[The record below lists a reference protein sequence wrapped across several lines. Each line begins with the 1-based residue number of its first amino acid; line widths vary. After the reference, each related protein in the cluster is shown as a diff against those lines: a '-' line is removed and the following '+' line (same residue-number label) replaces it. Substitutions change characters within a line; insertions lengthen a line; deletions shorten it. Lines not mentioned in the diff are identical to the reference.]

1 MTRIPSTL
9 SAELNSQVEVIS
21 GKFLT
26 IWAPPTDGDDERNL
40 TLRCAWSARGQQQM
54 TVKPQRSST
63 AANLH
68 TACQSVSI
76 INMDEQALLGLNP
89 NADAH
94 YRQRAM
100 AYFEQLKESHDTWE
114 VCAEALANNAY
125 SDDHVKFFCFQVLE
139 HQIKYRHGGLRA
151 AQQQLIRETLMK
163 WLQGQLMNSQP
174 EKPFIRNKAA
184 QVFALTFVMDYLTH
198 WPKFFYDILSLVGL
212 NPHGVDVYLRTL
224 MAVDAEVVDR
234 DILHTPEEVRRNTL
248 IKDRMRE
255 QVIPSLVESWYQIL
269 ASYQQSHPEITCQ
282 CLEVVGAYVSWIDL
296 SLIANERF
304 VNLLLSQMS
313 VEELREEAC
322 DCLFEIVNKGMDPTD
337 KTKLVESLCQAL
349 QSAGF
354 FNVDQED
361 DVDFLAKFSR
371 LVNGMGQAL
380 VLSWTKLAKSGDVKV
395 AAETLHALEAKVP
408 LLIKLLVHEDDD
420 ISANV
425 VGFCYDYL
433 HVLKQGSDWRSSMRQ
448 VGRGGQ
454 DAIEEYRESDKLPQL
469 TDQQKS
475 NVEAIMLAVMK
486 KLTYDDE
493 YNFENEGEDE
503 AMFVEYRKQLKMLL
517 DRLAQVSPDLLLEAV
532 RRVFSTSMQAWQTA
546 SFMEVEV
553 SIRLLY
559 MLGEAL
565 PASHGAHFSG
575 DTAKTSALQ
584 DMMRTLVS
592 CGVSGYHHTSVALE
606 FFETVVRYDKFFLVE
621 PQHIPN
627 VLMAFLDQR
636 GLRHSSP
643 KVRSRAAYLFS
654 RFVKTLHKHMN
665 AFIEDI
671 LTRIQDLLEL
681 APPENGFP
689 ALLTSDD
696 QLFMF
701 ETAGVLIVNGDSPA
715 ERKQALMRSLLAPLT
730 DAFRL
735 LLAKLANE
743 REEDR
748 QAALADCLS
757 HAVGFASRTSKA
769 FSNKQTVKHCGCS
782 EVYRDCLQTFLPAL
796 SCPVQRGA
804 LRSAVRS
811 FLHRMI
817 ICLDEDVLPFIPAA
831 SEHMLKDC
839 EPRDLQELIP
849 LISQITAKFKNQ
861 VSPFLQQVFM
871 PLVLAIFE
879 VLGRP
884 AEENDQ
890 AAALEKQML
899 RRSYFTFIQTI
910 ASSGMNEVM
919 ASQGVE
925 NIERVLFTII
935 QGAVDF
941 PDPIAQKTCFIIL
954 SKLVELWGGKDGMV
968 GFPDFIYKHIVPACF
983 LAPLKHT
990 FDLTDAQTVLTLS
1003 ECALTLKMIHLKR
1016 GAEFIQYLQTEYLPS
1031 LQVAPEITQELC
1043 QVLQQPDVKVL
1054 KNYIKAFFQ
1063 RAKL

>member
-1 MTRIPSTL
+1 MIVSVERPVAGLFLCHNLGICFD
-9 SAELNSQVEVIS
+9 SAVVAVCYTNN
-21 GKFLT
+21 T
-26 IWAPPTDGDDERNL
+26 
-40 TLRCAWSARGQQQM
+40 
-54 TVKPQRSST
+54 
-63 AANLH
+63 
-68 TACQSVSI
+68 SVSI
-76 INMDEQALLGLNP
+76 IDMDEQALLGLNP
-89 NADAH
+89 NADAC
-94 YRQRAM
+94 YRQRAI
-100 AYFEQLKESHDTWE
+100 AYFEQLKESHDAWE
-114 VCAEALANNAY
+114 VCAEALAKSVY
-125 SDDHVKFFCFQVLE
+125 SDDHVKFFCFQ
-139 HQIKYRHGGLRA
+139 
-151 AQQQLIRETLMK
+151 
-163 WLQGQLMNSQP
+163 LMNTQA

-184 QVFALTFVMDYLTH
+184 QVFALTFVMEYLTH
-198 WPKFFYDILSLVGL
+198 WPKFFFDILSLVGL
-212 NPHGVDVYLRTL
+212 NPHGVDIYLRTL
-224 MAVDAEVVDR
+224 MAIDAEVVDR
-234 DILHTPEEVRRNTL
+234 DIVHTAEEVRRNTL
-248 IKDRMRE
+248 IKDNMRE
-255 QVIPSLVESWYQIL
+255 HVIPSLVESWYQIL
-269 ASYQQSHPEITCQ
+269 GAYQQSHPEITCQ

-296 SLIANERF
+296 NLIANDRF
-304 VNLLLSQMS
+304 VNLLLSQMC
-313 VEELREEAC
+313 VEDLREEAC

-337 KTKLVESLCQAL
+337 KTKLIESLCQVL

-354 FNVDQED
+354 FNVEQEE

-371 LVNGMGQAL
+371 LVNGMGQSL

-395 AAETLHALEAKVP
+395 AAETLRALEAKVP

-420 ISANV
+420 ISANI

-433 HVLKQGSDWRSSMRQ
+433 HVLKQ
-448 VGRGGQ
+448 
-454 DAIEEYRESDKLPQL
+454 LPLL
-469 TDQQKS
+469 TDQQKA

-493 YNFENEGEDE
+493 YNFDNEGEDE

-517 DRLAQVSPDLLLEAV
+517 DRLAQVSPELLLEAV
-532 RRVFSTSMQAWQTA
+532 RRVFSSTMQTWQTA

-553 SIRLLY
+553 AIRLLY

-575 DTAKTSALQ
+575 DTAKTSTLQ

-592 CGVSGYHHTSVALE
+592 CGVSSYQHTSVVLE

-627 VLMAFLDQR
+627 VLMAFLDHR

-643 KVRSRAAYLFS
+643 KVRSRVAYLFS

-681 APPENGFP
+681 VPPENGVP

-696 QLFMF
+696 QLFVF
-701 ETAGVLIVNGDSPA
+701 ETAGVLVVNGEGPA
-715 ERKQALMRSLLAPLT
+715 ERKQALMRSLLMPLT

-735 LLAKLANE
+735 LLAKLATE
-743 REEDR
+743 REEER
-748 QAALADCLS
+748 QAVLADCLS

-769 FSNKQTVKHCGCS
+769 FSNKQTVKHCGCT

-817 ICLDEDVLPFIPAA
+817 ICLEEEVLPFIPAA

-839 EPRDLQELIP
+839 EPKDLQEFIP
-849 LISQITAKFKNQ
+849 LISQITAKFK
-861 VSPFLQQVFM
+861 QVFM

-884 AEENDQ
+884 AEDNDQ

-954 SKLVELWGGKDGMV
+954 SKLVELWGAKDGMV

-983 LAPLKHT
+983 LAPLKPT

-1003 ECALTLKMIHLKR
+1003 ECALTLKMIHHKR
-1016 GAEFIQYLQTEYLPS
+1016 GHEFIQYLQTEYLPS
-1031 LQVAPEITQELC
+1031 LQVSPEITQELC

-1054 KNYIKAFFQ
+1054 KNYIKVRIQ
-1063 RAKL
+1063 WRKP

>member
-1 MTRIPSTL
+1 
-9 SAELNSQVEVIS
+9 VEHKAFT
-21 GKFLT
+21 GLF
-26 IWAPPTDGDDERNL
+26 
-40 TLRCAWSARGQQQM
+40 QM
-54 TVKPQRSST
+54 V
-63 AANLH
+63 
-68 TACQSVSI
+68 
-76 INMDEQALLGLNP
+76 
-89 NADAH
+89 
-94 YRQRAM
+94 AM
-100 AYFEQLKESHDTWE
+100 VYFEQLKESQDAWE
-114 VCAEALANNAY
+114 VCAEALAKGIY

-139 HQIKYRHGGLRA
+139 HQIKYRHGGLSP

-163 WLQGQLMNSQP
+163 WLQLQLMNSQP

-184 QVFALTFVMDYLTH
+184 QVFALTFVMEYLTH
-198 WPKFFYDILSLVGL
+198 WPKFFYDLLSLVGL

-224 MAVDAEVVDR
+224 MAIDAEVVDR
-234 DILHTPEEVRRNTL
+234 DILHSPEEVRRNTL
-248 IKDRMRE
+248 IKDSMRE

-269 ASYQQSHPEITCQ
+269 GTYQQSHPEITCQ

-296 SLIANERF
+296 NLIANDRF

-313 VEELREEAC
+313 VEDLREEAC
-322 DCLFEIVNKGMDPTD
+322 ECLFEIVNKGMDPTD
-337 KTKLVESLCQAL
+337 KTKLVESLCQVL

-354 FNVDQED
+354 FNVEEEE

-371 LVNGMGQAL
+371 LVNGMGQSL
-380 VLSWTKLAKSGDVKV
+380 VLSWTKLAKGGEVKD
-395 AAETLHALEAKVP
+395 AAESLSAIEAKVP
-408 LLIKLLVHEDDD
+408 LLLQLLVHDDDD
-420 ISANV
+420 ISANI

-433 HVLKQGSDWRSSMRQ
+433 NVLKQVRYDYLDVLKQ
-448 VGRGGQ
+448 
-454 DAIEEYRESDKLPQL
+454 
-469 TDQQKS
+469 
-475 NVEAIMLAVMK
+475 AIMLAVMK
-486 KLTYDDE
+486 KLTYDEE
-493 YNFENEGEDE
+493 YNFDNEGEDE

-517 DRLAQVSPDLLLEAV
+517 DRLAQVSPELLLEAV
-532 RRVFSTSMQAWQTA
+532 GRVFNNTVQRWQTA

-553 SIRLLY
+553 AIRLLY

-592 CGVSGYHHTSVALE
+592 SGLSGYQHTSVSLE

-627 VLMAFLDQR
+627 VLMAFLDHR

-643 KVRSRAAYLFS
+643 KVRSRVAYLFS

-665 AFIEDI
+665 SFIEDI
-671 LTRIQDLLEL
+671 LSRIQDLLEL

-696 QLFMF
+696 QLFIF
-701 ETAGVLIVNGDSPA
+701 ETAGVLIVHGESPA
-715 ERKQALMRSLLAPLT
+715 ERKQALMRSLLTPLI

-735 LLAKLANE
+735 LLAKLASE
-743 REEDR
+743 REEER

-769 FSNKQTVKHCGCS
+769 FSNKQTVKQCGCS

-796 SCPVQRGA
+796 SCPVQRGS

-817 ICLDEDVLPFIPAA
+817 ICLEEEVLPFVPAA

-839 EPRDLQELIP
+839 EAKDLQEFIP
-849 LISQITAKFKNQ
+849 LISQITAKFKDQ

-879 VLGRP
+879 VLCRP
-884 AEENDQ
+884 AEDNDQ

-910 ASSGMNEVM
+910 TSSGMNQVL
-919 ASQGVE
+919 ANQGVE

-941 PDPIAQKTCFIIL
+941 PDPIAQKTCFIVL
-954 SKLVELWGGKDGMV
+954 SKLVELWGGKDGMA

-983 LAPLKHT
+983 LAPLKPS

-1003 ECALTLKMIHLKR
+1003 ECALTLKMIHLRR
-1016 GAEFIQYLQTEYLPS
+1016 GPEFIQYLQQEYLPS
-1031 LQVAPEITQELC
+1031 LQVSPEITQEVC
-1043 QVLQQPDVKVL
+1043 QVLQQPDAKVL
-1054 KNYIKAFFQ
+1054 KNYMKAFFQ

>member
-1 MTRIPSTL
+1 M
-9 SAELNSQVEVIS
+9 
-21 GKFLT
+21 
-26 IWAPPTDGDDERNL
+26 
-40 TLRCAWSARGQQQM
+40 
-54 TVKPQRSST
+54 
-63 AANLH
+63 
-68 TACQSVSI
+68 ACQSI
-76 INMDEQALLGLNP
+76 AAIMDEQALLGLNP
-89 NADAH
+89 NADAC

-100 AYFEQLKESHDTWE
+100 VYFEQLKESQDAWE
-114 VCAEALANNAY
+114 VCAEALAKGIY

-139 HQIKYRHGGLRA
+139 HQIKYRHAGLSA
-151 AQQQLIRETLMK
+151 VQQQLIRETLMK
-163 WLQGQLMNSQP
+163 WLQCQLMNAQP

-184 QVFALTFVMDYLTH
+184 QVFALTFVMEYLTL
-198 WPKFFYDILSLVGL
+198 WPKFFFDILSLVGL

-224 MAVDAEVVDR
+224 MAIDAEVVDR
-234 DILHTPEEVRRNTL
+234 DILHSSEETRRNTL
-248 IKDRMRE
+248 IKDLMRE
-255 QVIPSLVESWYQIL
+255 QCIPSLVESWFQIL
-269 ASYQQSHPEITCQ
+269 QAYQQSHPELTCQ
-282 CLEVVGAYVSWIDL
+282 CLEVVGAYVSWIEL
-296 SLIANERF
+296 NLIANDRF

-322 DCLFEIVNKGMDPTD
+322 DCLFEIVNKGMDPVD
-337 KTKLVESLCQAL
+337 KTKLVESLCQVL

-354 FNVDQED
+354 FNVEQEE

-371 LVNGMGQAL
+371 LVNGMGQSL
-380 VLSWTKLAKSGDVKV
+380 VLSWTKLAKAGNVKV
-395 AAETLHALEAKVP
+395 AAETLQAVEAKVP
-408 LLIKLLVHEDDD
+408 LLLQLLVHEDDD
-420 ISANV
+420 ISANIV
-425 VGFCYDYL
+425 AFCYDYL
-433 HVLKQGSDWRSSMRQ
+433 HVLKQGSDWPSSMQ
-448 VGRGGQ
+448 VRSGEEE
-454 DAIEEYRESDKLPQL
+454 AIEESWDIAKLPQL
-469 TDQQKS
+469 TDQQKT
-475 NVEAIMLAVMK
+475 NIEAIMLAVIK

-517 DRLAQVSPDLLLEAV
+517 DRLAQVSPELLLQAV
-532 RRVFSTSMQAWQTA
+532 RRVFSNTMLNWQTTP
-546 SFMEVEV
+546 FMEVEV
-553 SIRLLY
+553 GIRLLY

-575 DTAKTSALQ
+575 DNAKSSALQ

-592 CGVSGYHHTSVALE
+592 SGVSGYQHTSVALE

-627 VLMAFLDQR
+627 VLMAFLDHR

-643 KVRSRAAYLFS
+643 KVRSRVAYLFS

-701 ETAGVLIVNGDSPA
+701 ETAGVLIVNGESPA
-715 ERKQALMRSLLAPLT
+715 ERKQALMRSLLTPLT
-730 DAFRL
+730 EAFRL
-735 LLAKLANE
+735 LLAKLPQEA
-743 REEDR
+743 EEER

-769 FSNKQTVKHCGCS
+769 FSNKQTVKTCGCT
-782 EVYRDCLQTFLPAL
+782 EVYRDCLQAFLPAL
-796 SCPVQRGA
+796 SCPVQRGS
-804 LRSAVRS
+804 LRSSVRS

-817 ICLDEDVLPFIPAA
+817 ICLEEEVLPFIPAA

-839 EPRDLQELIP
+839 EAKDLQEFIP
-849 LISQITAKFKNQ
+849 LISQITAKFKGQ

-879 VLGRP
+879 VLARP
-884 AEENDQ
+884 AEDNDQ

-919 ASQGVE
+919 AGQGVE

-983 LAPLKHT
+983 LAPLKPT

-1016 GAEFIQYLQTEYLPS
+1016 GPEFIQYLQQEYLPS
-1031 LQVAPEITQELC
+1031 LQVSPEITQELC
-1043 QVLQQPDVKVL
+1043 QVLEQPDVKVL
-1054 KNYIKAFFQ
+1054 KSYIKAFFQ

>member
-1 MTRIPSTL
+1 M
-9 SAELNSQVEVIS
+9 
-21 GKFLT
+21 
-26 IWAPPTDGDDERNL
+26 
-40 TLRCAWSARGQQQM
+40 
-54 TVKPQRSST
+54 
-63 AANLH
+63 
-68 TACQSVSI
+68 ACQSVSI

-89 NADAH
+89 NADAC
-94 YRQRAM
+94 YRQKAM
-100 AYFEQLKESHDTWE
+100 VYFEQLKESQDAWE
-114 VCAEALANNAY
+114 VCAEALAKDIY

-139 HQIKYRHGGLRA
+139 HQIKYRHGGLSPV
-151 AQQQLIRETLMK
+151 QQQLIRETLMK
-163 WLQGQLMNSQP
+163 WLQCQLMNSQP

-184 QVFALTFVMDYLTH
+184 QVFALTFVMEYLTH
-198 WPKFFYDILSLVGL
+198 WPKFFYDLLSLVGL

-224 MAVDAEVVDR
+224 MAIDAEVVDR
-234 DILHTPEEVRRNTL
+234 DILHSPEEVRRNTL
-248 IKDRMRE
+248 IKDGMRE

-269 ASYQQSHPEITCQ
+269 GAYQQSHPEITCQ

-296 SLIANERF
+296 NLIANDRF
-304 VNLLLSQMS
+304 INLLLSQMS
-313 VEELREEAC
+313 VEDLREEAC

-337 KTKLVESLCQAL
+337 KTKLIESLCQVL

-354 FNVDQED
+354 FNVDQEE

-371 LVNGMGQAL
+371 LVNGMGQSL
-380 VLSWTKLAKSGDVKV
+380 VLSWTKLAKGGDVNA
-395 AAETLHALEAKVP
+395 AAEALRALEAKVP
-408 LLIKLLVHEDDD
+408 LLLQLLVHDDDD
-420 ISANV
+420 ISANI

-433 HVLKQGSDWRSSMRQ
+433 NVLKQFP
-448 VGRGGQ
+448 
-454 DAIEEYRESDKLPQL
+454 LL
-469 TDQQKS
+469 TDQQKT
-475 NVEAIMLAVMK
+475 NVEVIMLAVMK
-486 KLTYDDE
+486 KLTYDEE
-493 YNFENEGEDE
+493 YNFDNEGEDE

-532 RRVFSTSMQAWQTA
+532 GRVFNNTVQRWQTA

-553 SIRLLY
+553 AIRLLY

-592 CGVSGYHHTSVALE
+592 SGLSGYQHTSVSLE

-627 VLMAFLDQR
+627 VLMAFLDHR

-643 KVRSRAAYLFS
+643 KVRSRVAYLFS

-665 AFIEDI
+665 SFIEDI
-671 LTRIQDLLEL
+671 LSRIQDLLEL
-681 APPENGFP
+681 SPPENGFP

-696 QLFMF
+696 QLFIF
-701 ETAGVLIVNGDSPA
+701 ETAGVLIVHGESPA
-715 ERKQALMRSLLAPLT
+715 ERKQALMRSLLTPLT
-730 DAFRL
+730 EAFRL
-735 LLAKLANE
+735 LLVKLASE
-743 REEDR
+743 RDEER
-748 QAALADCLS
+748 RVALADCLS

-769 FSNKQTVKHCGCS
+769 FSNKQTVKQCGCS

-796 SCPVQRGA
+796 SCPVQRGS

-817 ICLDEDVLPFIPAA
+817 ICLEEEVLPFVPAA

-839 EPRDLQELIP
+839 EAKDLQEFIP
-849 LISQITAKFKNQ
+849 LISQITAKFKDQ

-879 VLGRP
+879 VLCRA
-884 AEENDQ
+884 AEDNDQ
-890 AAALEKQML
+890 TAALEKQML

-910 ASSGMNEVM
+910 TSSGMNEVL
-919 ASQGVE
+919 ANQGAE
-925 NIERVLFTII
+925 NVERVLFTII

-941 PDPIAQKTCFIIL
+941 PDPIAQKSCFIIL
-954 SKLVELWGGKDGMV
+954 SKLVELWGGKDGMA

-983 LAPLKHT
+983 LAPLKPS

-1003 ECALTLKMIHLKR
+1003 ECALTLKMIHLRR
-1016 GAEFIQYLQTEYLPS
+1016 GPEFIQYLQEYLPS
-1031 LQVAPEITQELC
+1031 LQVSPEITQEVC
-1043 QVLQQPDVKVL
+1043 QVLQQPDAKVF
-1054 KNYIKAFFQ
+1054 KNYMKAFFQ

>member
-1 MTRIPSTL
+1 M
-9 SAELNSQVEVIS
+9 
-21 GKFLT
+21 
-26 IWAPPTDGDDERNL
+26 
-40 TLRCAWSARGQQQM
+40 
-54 TVKPQRSST
+54 
-63 AANLH
+63 
-68 TACQSVSI
+68 ACQSVAAI
-76 INMDEQALLGLNP
+76 MDEQALLGLNP
-89 NADAH
+89 NADAR

-100 AYFEQLKESHDTWE
+100 AYFEQLKESQDAWE
-114 VCAEALANNAY
+114 VCAEALAKGIYN
-125 SDDHVKFFCFQVLE
+125 DDHVKFFCFQVLE
-139 HQIKYRHGGLRA
+139 HQIKFRHAALSA

-163 WLQGQLMNSQP
+163 WLQCQLMNTQP

-184 QVFALTFVMDYLTH
+184 QVLALTFIMEYLTM
-198 WPKFFYDILSLVGL
+198 WPKFFFDILTLVGL
-212 NPHGVDVYLRTL
+212 NPHGVDIYLRTL
-224 MAVDAEVVDR
+224 MAIDAEVVDR
-234 DILHTPEEVRRNTL
+234 DILHTPEETRRNTL
-248 IKDRMRE
+248 IKDTMRE
-255 QVIPSLVESWYQIL
+255 QCIPSLVESWFQIL
-269 ASYQQSHPEITCQ
+269 QTYQLSHPELTCQ

-296 SLIANERF
+296 NLIANDRF

-322 DCLFEIVNKGMDPTD
+322 DCLFEIVNKGMDPVD
-337 KTKLVESLCQAL
+337 KTKLVESLCQVL

-354 FNVDQED
+354 FNVEQEE

-371 LVNGMGQAL
+371 LVNGMGQSL
-380 VLSWTKLAKSGDVKV
+380 VLSWTKLAKAGNVKD
-395 AAETLHALEAKVP
+395 AAETLQAVEAKVP
-408 LLIKLLVHEDDD
+408 LLLQLLVHEDDD
-420 ISANV
+420 ISANI
-425 VGFCYDYL
+425 VGFCYEYL
-433 HVLKQGSDWRSSMRQ
+433 HVLKQ
-448 VGRGGQ
+448 
-454 DAIEEYRESDKLPQL
+454 LPQL
-469 TDQQKS
+469 TDQQKT
-475 NVEAIMLAVMK
+475 NIEAVMLAVMK

-517 DRLAQVSPDLLLEAV
+517 DRLAQVSPELLLEAV
-532 RRVFSTSMQAWQTA
+532 RRVFTNTMQSWQTA
-546 SFMEVEV
+546 PFMEVEV
-553 SIRLLY
+553 AIRLLY

-592 CGVSGYHHTSVALE
+592 CGVSSYQHSSVSLE
-606 FFETVVRYDKFFLVE
+606 FFETVVRYDKFFIVE

-627 VLMAFLDQR
+627 VLMTFLDQR
-636 GLRHSSP
+636 GLRHNSP
-643 KVRSRAAYLFS
+643 KVRSRVAYLFS
-654 RFVKTLHKHMN
+654 RFIKTLHKHMN
-665 AFIEDI
+665 AFIEEI

-701 ETAGVLIVNGDSPA
+701 ETAGVLIVNSECPV
-715 ERKQALMRSLLAPLT
+715 ERKQALMRSLLTPLM

-735 LLAKLANE
+735 LLAKLPQE
-743 REEDR
+743 TETER

-769 FSNKQTVKHCGCS
+769 FSNKQTVKQCGCT

-796 SCPVQRGA
+796 SCPVQRA
-804 LRSAVRS
+804 VLRSSVRS

-817 ICLDEDVLPFIPAA
+817 ICMEEEVLPFVPAA

-839 EPRDLQELIP
+839 EAKDLQEFIP
-849 LISQITAKFKNQ
+849 LISQITAKFK

-879 VLGRP
+879 VLARP
-884 AEENDQ
+884 AEDNDQ

-899 RRSYFTFIQTI
+899 RRSYFSFIQTVTG
-910 ASSGMNEVM
+910 SGMNEVM
-919 ASQGVE
+919 ANQGAE

-983 LAPLKHT
+983 LAPLKPT
-990 FDLTDAQTVLTLS
+990 FDLSDAQTVLTLS
-1003 ECALTLKMIHLKR
+1003 ECAVTLKMIHLKR
-1016 GAEFIQYLQTEYLPS
+1016 GPECIQFLQQDYLPS
-1031 LQVAPEITQELC
+1031 LQVSPEISQELC

-1063 RAKL
+1063 QAKL

>member
-1 MTRIPSTL
+1 M
-9 SAELNSQVEVIS
+9 
-21 GKFLT
+21 
-26 IWAPPTDGDDERNL
+26 
-40 TLRCAWSARGQQQM
+40 
-54 TVKPQRSST
+54 
-63 AANLH
+63 
-68 TACQSVSI
+68 ACQSVSI
-76 INMDEQALLGLNP
+76 SNMDEQALLGLNP
-89 NADAH
+89 NADAC
-94 YRQRAM
+94 YRQKAM
-100 AYFEQLKESHDTWE
+100 VYFEQLKESQDAWE
-114 VCAEALANNAY
+114 VCAEALAKGIY

-139 HQIKYRHGGLRA
+139 HQIKYRHGGLSP

-163 WLQGQLMNSQP
+163 WLQLQLMNSQP

-184 QVFALTFVMDYLTH
+184 QVFALTFVMEYLTH
-198 WPKFFYDILSLVGL
+198 WPKFFYDLLSLVGL

-224 MAVDAEVVDR
+224 MAIDAEVVDR
-234 DILHTPEEVRRNTL
+234 DIQHSPEEVGRNTL
-248 IKDRMRE
+248 IKDSMRE

-269 ASYQQSHPEITCQ
+269 GAYQQSHPEITCQ
-282 CLEVVGAYVSWIDL
+282 CLEVVGAYISWIDL
-296 SLIANERF
+296 NLIANDRF

-313 VEELREEAC
+313 VEDLREEAC
-322 DCLFEIVNKGMDPTD
+322 ECLFEIVNKGMDPTD
-337 KTKLVESLCQAL
+337 KTKLVESLCQVL

-354 FNVDQED
+354 FNVEEEE

-371 LVNGMGQAL
+371 LVNGMGQSL
-380 VLSWTKLAKSGDVKV
+380 VLSWTKQAKGGEVKD
-395 AAETLHALEAKVP
+395 AAESLRAIEAKVP
-408 LLIKLLVHEDDD
+408 LLLQLLVHDDDD
-420 ISANV
+420 ISANI

-433 HVLKQGSDWRSSMRQ
+433 NVLKQFP
-448 VGRGGQ
+448 
-454 DAIEEYRESDKLPQL
+454 LL
-469 TDQQKS
+469 TDQQKT

-486 KLTYDDE
+486 KLTYDEE
-493 YNFENEGEDE
+493 YNFDNEGEDE

-517 DRLAQVSPDLLLEAV
+517 DRLAQVSPELLLEAV
-532 RRVFSTSMQAWQTA
+532 GRVFNNTVQRWQTA

-553 SIRLLY
+553 AIRLLY

-592 CGVSGYHHTSVALE
+592 SGLSGYQHTSVSLE

-627 VLMAFLDQR
+627 VLMAFLDHR

-643 KVRSRAAYLFS
+643 KVRSRVAYLFS

-665 AFIEDI
+665 SFIEDI
-671 LTRIQDLLEL
+671 LSRIQDLLEL
-681 APPENGFP
+681 APPENGFR

-696 QLFMF
+696 QLFIF
-701 ETAGVLIVNGDSPA
+701 ETAGVLIVHGESPA
-715 ERKQALMRSLLAPLT
+715 ERKQALMRSLLTPLI

-735 LLAKLANE
+735 LLAKLASE
-743 REEDR
+743 REEER

-769 FSNKQTVKHCGCS
+769 FSNKQTVKQCGCS

-796 SCPVQRGA
+796 SCPVQRGS

-817 ICLDEDVLPFIPAA
+817 ICLEEEVLPFVPAA

-839 EPRDLQELIP
+839 EARDLQEFIP
-849 LISQITAKFKNQ
+849 LISQITAKFKDQ

-879 VLGRP
+879 VLCRP
-884 AEENDQ
+884 AEDNDQ

-910 ASSGMNEVM
+910 TSSGINQVL
-919 ASQGVE
+919 ANQGVE

-941 PDPIAQKTCFIIL
+941 PDPIAQKTCFIVL
-954 SKLVELWGGKDGMV
+954 SKLVELWGGKDGMA

-983 LAPLKHT
+983 LAPLKPS

-1003 ECALTLKMIHLKR
+1003 ECALTLKMIHLRR
-1016 GAEFIQYLQTEYLPS
+1016 GPEFIQYLQQEYLPS
-1031 LQVAPEITQELC
+1031 LQVSPEITQEVC
-1043 QVLQQPDVKVL
+1043 QVLQQPDAKVL
-1054 KNYIKAFFQ
+1054 KNYMKAFFQ

>member
-1 MTRIPSTL
+1 M
-9 SAELNSQVEVIS
+9 
-21 GKFLT
+21 
-26 IWAPPTDGDDERNL
+26 
-40 TLRCAWSARGQQQM
+40 
-54 TVKPQRSST
+54 
-63 AANLH
+63 
-68 TACQSVSI
+68 ACQSVAAV
-76 INMDEQALLGLNP
+76 MDEQALLGLNP
-89 NADAH
+89 NADAR

-100 AYFEQLKESHDTWE
+100 AYFEQLKESQDAWE
-114 VCAEALANNAY
+114 VCAEALAKGIYN
-125 SDDHVKFFCFQVLE
+125 DDHVKFFCFQVLE
-139 HQIKYRHGGLRA
+139 HQIKFRHAGLSA
-151 AQQQLIRETLMK
+151 VQQQLIRETLMK
-163 WLQGQLMNSQP
+163 WLQCQLMNAQP

-184 QVFALTFVMDYLTH
+184 QVFALTFVMEYVTL
-198 WPKFFYDILSLVGL
+198 WPKFFFDILSLVGL
-212 NPHGVDVYLRTL
+212 NPHGVDIYLRTL
-224 MAVDAEVVDR
+224 MAIDAEVVDR
-234 DILHTPEEVRRNTL
+234 DILHTPEETRRNTL
-248 IKDRMRE
+248 IKDTMRE
-255 QVIPSLVESWYQIL
+255 QCIPSLVESWFQIL
-269 ASYQQSHPEITCQ
+269 QTYQHTHPELTCQ

-296 SLIANERF
+296 NLIANDRF

-322 DCLFEIVNKGMDPTD
+322 DCLFEIVNKGMDPVD
-337 KTKLVESLCQAL
+337 KTKLVESLCQVL

-354 FNVDQED
+354 FNVEQEE

-371 LVNGMGQAL
+371 LVNGMGQSL
-380 VLSWTKLAKSGDVKV
+380 VLSWTKLAKAGSVKD
-395 AAETLHALEAKVP
+395 AAETLQAIEAKVP
-408 LLIKLLVHEDDD
+408 LLLQLLVHEDDD
-420 ISANV
+420 ISANI
-425 VGFCYDYL
+425 VGFCYEYL
-433 HVLKQGSDWRSSMRQ
+433 HVLKQ
-448 VGRGGQ
+448 
-454 DAIEEYRESDKLPQL
+454 LPQL
-469 TDQQKS
+469 TEQQKA
-475 NVEAIMLAVMK
+475 NIEAVMLAVMK

-517 DRLAQVSPDLLLEAV
+517 DRLAQVSPELLLEAV
-532 RRVFSTSMQAWQTA
+532 RRVFTNTMQNWQSA
-546 SFMEVEV
+546 QFMEVEV
-553 SIRLLY
+553 AIRLLY

-575 DTAKTSALQ
+575 NMAKTSALQ

-592 CGVSGYHHTSVALE
+592 CGVSSYQHTSVSLE
-606 FFETVVRYDKFFLVE
+606 FFETVVRYDKFFIVE

-643 KVRSRAAYLFS
+643 KVRSRVAYLFS
-654 RFVKTLHKHMN
+654 RFIKTLKHMN

-689 ALLTSDD
+689 ALLTNDD

-701 ETAGVLIVNGDSPA
+701 ETAGILIVNGESPV
-715 ERKQALMRSLLAPLT
+715 ERKQALMRSLLMPLM

-735 LLAKLANE
+735 LLAKLPQE
-743 REEDR
+743 TEEER

-769 FSNKQTVKHCGCS
+769 FSNKQTVKHCGCT

-796 SCPVQRGA
+796 SCPVQRGV
-804 LRSAVRS
+804 LRSSVRS

-817 ICLDEDVLPFIPAA
+817 ICMEEEVLPFIPAA

-839 EPRDLQELIP
+839 EAKDLQEFIP
-849 LISQITAKFKNQ
+849 LISQITAKFKRQ

-879 VLGRP
+879 VLARP
-884 AEENDQ
+884 AEDNDQ

-899 RRSYFTFIQTI
+899 RRSYFSFIQTVTG
-910 ASSGMNEVM
+910 SGMNEVM
-919 ASQGVE
+919 ANQGAE
-925 NIERVLFTII
+925 NIERVVFTII

-941 PDPIAQKTCFIIL
+941 PDPIAQKICFIIL

-983 LAPLKHT
+983 LAPLKPT
-990 FDLTDAQTVLTLS
+990 FDLSDAQTVLTLS
-1003 ECALTLKMIHLKR
+1003 ECAVTLKMIHLKR
-1016 GAEFIQYLQTEYLPS
+1016 GPEFIQYLQQEYLPS
-1031 LQVAPEITQELC
+1031 LQVSPEISQ
-1043 QVLQQPDVKVL
+1043 
-1054 KNYIKAFFQ
+1054 AFFQ
-1063 RAKL
+1063 QAKL

>member
-1 MTRIPSTL
+1 M
-9 SAELNSQVEVIS
+9 
-21 GKFLT
+21 
-26 IWAPPTDGDDERNL
+26 
-40 TLRCAWSARGQQQM
+40 
-54 TVKPQRSST
+54 
-63 AANLH
+63 
-68 TACQSVSI
+68 ACQSVAAV
-76 INMDEQALLGLNP
+76 MDEQALLGLNP
-89 NADAH
+89 NADAR

-100 AYFEQLKESHDTWE
+100 AYFEQLKESQDAWE
-114 VCAEALANNAY
+114 VCAEALAKGIY

-139 HQIKYRHGGLRA
+139 HQIKFRHAGLSA
-151 AQQQLIRETLMK
+151 AQQQLVRETLMK
-163 WLQGQLMNSQP
+163 WLQSQLLNSHP

-184 QVFALTFVMDYLTH
+184 QVFALTFIMEYLTL
-198 WPKFFYDILSLVGL
+198 WPKFFFDILSLVGL
-212 NPHGVDVYLRTL
+212 NPLGVDVYLRTL
-224 MAVDAEVVDR
+224 MAIDAEVVDR
-234 DILHTPEEVRRNTL
+234 NIMYSPEETRRNTL
-248 IKDRMRE
+248 IKDSMRE
-255 QVIPSLVESWYQIL
+255 QCIPHLVESWFQIL
-269 ASYQQSHPEITCQ
+269 QTYQGSQPELTCQ

-296 SLIANERF
+296 NLIANDRF
-304 VNLLLSQMS
+304 VGLLLSHMS

-322 DCLFEIVNKGMDPTD
+322 DCLLEIVNKGMDPLD
-337 KTKLVESLCQAL
+337 KTKLVESLSRVL

-354 FNVDQED
+354 FNVEQEE

-371 LVNGMGQAL
+371 LVNGMGQSL
-380 VLSWTKLAKSGDVKV
+380 VLSWTKVVKTGGGGGGDGSEEA
-395 AAETLHALEAKVP
+395 AAEMLAALEAKVP
-408 LLIKLLVHEDDD
+408 LLLQLLVHEDDD

-425 VGFCYDYL
+425 VGFCYEYL
-433 HVLKQGSDWRSSMRQ
+433 HVLKQ
-448 VGRGGQ
+448 
-454 DAIEEYRESDKLPQL
+454 LPLL
-469 TDQQKS
+469 TEQQKA

-493 YNFENEGEDE
+493 YNFDNEGEDE

-517 DRLAQVSPDLLLEAV
+517 DRLAQVSPDLLLGAV
-532 RRVFSTSMQAWQTA
+532 GRVFTATMQSWQTA
-546 SFMEVEV
+546 PFMEVEV
-553 SIRLLY
+553 AIRLLY

-575 DTAKTSALQ
+575 DTTKTSALQ

-592 CGVSGYHHTSVALE
+592 CNVCSYQHCSVSLE
-606 FFETVVRYDKFFLVE
+606 FFETVVRYDKFFIVE
-621 PQHIPN
+621 PLHIPT

-643 KVRSRAAYLFS
+643 KVRSRVAYLFS
-654 RFVKTLHKHMN
+654 RFIKTLHKHMN

-701 ETAGVLIVNGDSPA
+701 EAAGVLIVGGDSA
-715 ERKQALMRSLLAPLT
+715 VERKQALMRSLLLPLM

-735 LLAKLANE
+735 LLAKLLQE
-743 REEDR
+743 TEEER
-748 QAALADCLS
+748 QAVLADCLS

-769 FSNKQTVKHCGCS
+769 FSNKQTVKQCGCT
-782 EVYRDCLQTFLPAL
+782 EVYRDCMQAFLPAL

-804 LRSAVRS
+804 LRSSVRS

-817 ICLDEDVLPFIPAA
+817 ICLEEEVLPFIPAA
-831 SEHMLKDC
+831 SEHMLKEC
-839 EPRDLQELIP
+839 EAKDLQEFIP
-849 LISQITAKFKNQ
+849 LISQMTAKFKRQ

-879 VLGRP
+879 VLARP
-884 AEENDQ
+884 ADDNDQ
-890 AAALEKQML
+890 TAALEKQML
-899 RRSYFTFIQTI
+899 RRSYFTFIQTVTG
-910 ASSGMNEVM
+910 SGMNEVL
-919 ASQGVE
+919 ANQGAE
-925 NIERVLFTII
+925 NMERVVFTII

-954 SKLVELWGGKDGMV
+954 SKLVELWGGKDGLV

-983 LAPLKHT
+983 LAPLKPT
-990 FDLTDAQTVLTLS
+990 FDLSDAQTVLTLS

-1016 GAEFIQYLQTEYLPS
+1016 GPEFIQFLQQEYLPS
-1031 LQVAPEITQELC
+1031 LQMAPEISQELC
-1043 QVLQQPDVKVL
+1043 QVIQQPDVKVL

-1063 RAKL
+1063 RAKQ

>member
-1 MTRIPSTL
+1 MCQLCVPFLTLVSL
-9 SAELNSQVEVIS
+9 SAPVSLSLCFCFS
-21 GKFLT
+21 LSLLLFLS
-26 IWAPPTDGDDERNL
+26 L
-40 TLRCAWSARGQQQM
+40 CSCFSLSA
-54 TVKPQRSST
+54 
-63 AANLH
+63 
-68 TACQSVSI
+68 SVSLS
-76 INMDEQALLGLNP
+76 LLLFLSLSAP
-89 NADAH
+89 VSLSLLLFLSAS
-94 YRQRAM
+94 AM
-100 AYFEQLKESHDTWE
+100 VYFEQLKESQDAWE
-114 VCAEALANNAY
+114 VCAEALAKGIY

-139 HQIKYRHGGLRA
+139 HQIKYRHGGLSP

-184 QVFALTFVMDYLTH
+184 QVFALTFVMEYLTH
-198 WPKFFYDILSLVGL
+198 WPKFFFDLLSLVGL

-224 MAVDAEVVDR
+224 MAIDAEVVDR
-234 DILHTPEEVRRNTL
+234 DILHSPEEVRRNTL
-248 IKDRMRE
+248 IKDGMRE

-269 ASYQQSHPEITCQ
+269 GAYQQSHPEITCQ

-296 SLIANERF
+296 NLIANDRF

-313 VEELREEAC
+313 VEDLREEAC

-337 KTKLVESLCQAL
+337 KTKLVESLCQVL

-354 FNVDQED
+354 FNVDQEE

-371 LVNGMGQAL
+371 LVNGMGQSL
-380 VLSWTKLAKSGDVKV
+380 VLSWTKLAKGGDVKA
-395 AAETLHALEAKVP
+395 AAEALRALETKVP
-408 LLIKLLVHEDDD
+408 LLLQLLVHDDDD
-420 ISANV
+420 ISANI

-433 HVLKQGSDWRSSMRQ
+433 NVLKQVRYTLL
-448 VGRGGQ
+448 VGNM
-454 DAIEEYRESDKLPQL
+454 D
-469 TDQQKS
+469 
-475 NVEAIMLAVMK
+475 VMLAVMK
-486 KLTYDDE
+486 KLTYDEE
-493 YNFENEGEDE
+493 YNFDNEGEDE

-532 RRVFSTSMQAWQTA
+532 GRVFNNTIQRWQTA

-553 SIRLLY
+553 AIRLLY

-592 CGVSGYHHTSVALE
+592 SGLSGYQHTSVSLE

-627 VLMAFLDQR
+627 VLMSFLDHR

-643 KVRSRAAYLFS
+643 KVRSRVAYLFS

-665 AFIEDI
+665 SFIEDI
-671 LTRIQDLLEL
+671 LSRIQDLLEL

-696 QLFMF
+696 QLFIF
-701 ETAGVLIVNGDSPA
+701 ETAGVLIVHGESPA
-715 ERKQALMRSLLAPLT
+715 ERKQALMRSLLTPLT

-735 LLAKLANE
+735 LLAKLASE
-743 REEDR
+743 REEER

-769 FSNKQTVKHCGCS
+769 FSNKQTVKQCGCT

-796 SCPVQRGA
+796 SCPVQRGS

-817 ICLDEDVLPFIPAA
+817 ICLEEEVLPFVPAA

-839 EPRDLQELIP
+839 EAKDLQEFIP
-849 LISQITAKFKNQ
+849 LISQITAKFKDQ

-879 VLGRP
+879 VLCRP
-884 AEENDQ
+884 AEDNDQ

-910 ASSGMNEVM
+910 TSSGMNEVL
-919 ASQGVE
+919 ANQGVE
-925 NIERVLFTII
+925 NVERVLFTII

-954 SKLVELWGGKDGMV
+954 SKLVELWGGKDGMA

-983 LAPLKHT
+983 LAPLKPS

-1003 ECALTLKMIHLKR
+1003 ECALTLKMIHLRR
-1016 GAEFIQYLQTEYLPS
+1016 GPEFIQYLQQEYLPS
-1031 LQVAPEITQELC
+1031 LQVSPEITQEVC
-1043 QVLQQPDVKVL
+1043 QVLQQPDAKVL
-1054 KNYIKAFFQ
+1054 KNYMKAFFQ

>member
-1 MTRIPSTL
+1 M
-9 SAELNSQVEVIS
+9 
-21 GKFLT
+21 
-26 IWAPPTDGDDERNL
+26 
-40 TLRCAWSARGQQQM
+40 
-54 TVKPQRSST
+54 
-63 AANLH
+63 
-68 TACQSVSI
+68 ACQSVSI

-89 NADAH
+89 NADAC
-94 YRQRAM
+94 YRQKAM
-100 AYFEQLKESHDTWE
+100 VYFEQLKESQDAWE
-114 VCAEALANNAY
+114 VCAEALAKDIY

-139 HQIKYRHGGLRA
+139 HQIKYRHGGLSP
-151 AQQQLIRETLMK
+151 AQQQLIRESLMK
-163 WLQGQLMNSQP
+163 WLQCQLMNSQP

-184 QVFALTFVMDYLTH
+184 QVFALTFVMEYLTH
-198 WPKFFYDILSLVGL
+198 WPKFFYDLLSLVGL

-224 MAVDAEVVDR
+224 MAIDAEVVDR
-234 DILHTPEEVRRNTL
+234 DILHSPEEVRRNTL
-248 IKDRMRE
+248 IKDGMRE

-269 ASYQQSHPEITCQ
+269 GAYQQSHPEITCQ

-296 SLIANERF
+296 NLIANDRF
-304 VNLLLSQMS
+304 INLLLSQMS
-313 VEELREEAC
+313 VEDLREEAC

-337 KTKLVESLCQAL
+337 KTKLIESLCQVL

-354 FNVDQED
+354 FNVDQEE

-371 LVNGMGQAL
+371 LVNGMGQSL
-380 VLSWTKLAKSGDVKV
+380 VLSWTKLAKGGEVND
-395 AAETLHALEAKVP
+395 AAEALRALEAKVP
-408 LLIKLLVHEDDD
+408 LLLQLLVHDDDD
-420 ISANV
+420 ISANI

-433 HVLKQGSDWRSSMRQ
+433 NVLKQFP
-448 VGRGGQ
+448 
-454 DAIEEYRESDKLPQL
+454 LL
-469 TDQQKS
+469 TDQQKT
-475 NVEAIMLAVMK
+475 NVEVIMLAVMK
-486 KLTYDDE
+486 KLTYDEE
-493 YNFENEGEDE
+493 YNFDNEGEDE

-532 RRVFSTSMQAWQTA
+532 GRVFNTTVQRWQTA

-553 SIRLLY
+553 AIRLLY

-592 CGVSGYHHTSVALE
+592 SGLSGYQHTSVSLE

-627 VLMAFLDQR
+627 VLMAFLDHR

-643 KVRSRAAYLFS
+643 KVRSRVAYLFS

-665 AFIEDI
+665 SFIEDI
-671 LTRIQDLLEL
+671 LSRIQDLLEL

-696 QLFMF
+696 QLFIF
-701 ETAGVLIVNGDSPA
+701 ETAGVLIVHGESPA
-715 ERKQALMRSLLAPLT
+715 ERKQALMRSLLTPLT

-735 LLAKLANE
+735 LLVKLASE
-743 REEDR
+743 RDEER
-748 QAALADCLS
+748 RAALADCLS

-769 FSNKQTVKHCGCS
+769 FSNKQTVKQCGCS

-796 SCPVQRGA
+796 SCPVQRGS

-817 ICLDEDVLPFIPAA
+817 ICLEEEVLPFVPAA
-831 SEHMLKDC
+831 AEHMLKDC
-839 EPRDLQELIP
+839 EAKDLQEFIP
-849 LISQITAKFKNQ
+849 LISQITAKFKDQ

-879 VLGRP
+879 VLCRA
-884 AEENDQ
+884 AEDNDQ
-890 AAALEKQML
+890 TAALEKQML

-910 ASSGMNEVM
+910 TSSGMNEVL
-919 ASQGVE
+919 ANQGAE
-925 NIERVLFTII
+925 NVERVLFTII

-941 PDPIAQKTCFIIL
+941 PDPIAQKSCFIIL
-954 SKLVELWGGKDGMV
+954 SKLVELWGGKDGMA

-983 LAPLKHT
+983 LAPLKPS

-1003 ECALTLKMIHLKR
+1003 ECALTLKMIHLRR
-1016 GAEFIQYLQTEYLPS
+1016 GPEFIQYLQEYLPS
-1031 LQVAPEITQELC
+1031 LQVSPEITQEVC
-1043 QVLQQPDVKVL
+1043 QVLQQPDAKVF
-1054 KNYIKAFFQ
+1054 KNYMKAFFQ

>member
-1 MTRIPSTL
+1 M
-9 SAELNSQVEVIS
+9 
-21 GKFLT
+21 
-26 IWAPPTDGDDERNL
+26 
-40 TLRCAWSARGQQQM
+40 
-54 TVKPQRSST
+54 
-63 AANLH
+63 
-68 TACQSVSI
+68 ACQSVSI

-89 NADAH
+89 NADAC
-94 YRQRAM
+94 YRQKAM
-100 AYFEQLKESHDTWE
+100 VYFEQLKESQDAWE
-114 VCAEALANNAY
+114 VCAEALAKGIY

-139 HQIKYRHGGLRA
+139 HQIKYRHGGLSP

-163 WLQGQLMNSQP
+163 WLQLQLMNSQP

-184 QVFALTFVMDYLTH
+184 QVFALTFVMEYLTH
-198 WPKFFYDILSLVGL
+198 WPKFFYDLLSLVGL

-224 MAVDAEVVDR
+224 MAIDAEVVDR
-234 DILHTPEEVRRNTL
+234 DILHSPEEVRRNTL
-248 IKDRMRE
+248 IKDSMRE

-269 ASYQQSHPEITCQ
+269 GTYQQSHPEITCQ

-296 SLIANERF
+296 NLIANDRF

-313 VEELREEAC
+313 VEDLREEAC
-322 DCLFEIVNKGMDPTD
+322 ECLFEIVNKGMDPTD
-337 KTKLVESLCQAL
+337 KTKLVESLCQVL

-354 FNVDQED
+354 FNVEEEE

-371 LVNGMGQAL
+371 LVNGMGQSL
-380 VLSWTKLAKSGDVKV
+380 VLSWTKLAKGGEVKD
-395 AAETLHALEAKVP
+395 AAESLSAIEAKVP
-408 LLIKLLVHEDDD
+408 LLLQLLVHDDDD
-420 ISANV
+420 ISANI

-433 HVLKQGSDWRSSMRQ
+433 NVLKQFP
-448 VGRGGQ
+448 
-454 DAIEEYRESDKLPQL
+454 LL
-469 TDQQKS
+469 TDQQKT

-486 KLTYDDE
+486 KLTYDEE
-493 YNFENEGEDE
+493 YNFDNEGEDE

-517 DRLAQVSPDLLLEAV
+517 DRLAQVSPELLLEAV
-532 RRVFSTSMQAWQTA
+532 GRVFNNTVQRWQTA

-553 SIRLLY
+553 AIRLLY

-592 CGVSGYHHTSVALE
+592 SGLSGYQHTSVSLE

-627 VLMAFLDQR
+627 VLMAFLDHR

-643 KVRSRAAYLFS
+643 KVRSRVAYLFS

-665 AFIEDI
+665 SFIEDI
-671 LTRIQDLLEL
+671 LSRIQDLLEL

-696 QLFMF
+696 QLFIF
-701 ETAGVLIVNGDSPA
+701 ETAGVLIVHGESPA
-715 ERKQALMRSLLAPLT
+715 ERKQALMRSLLTPLI

-735 LLAKLANE
+735 LLAKLASE
-743 REEDR
+743 REEER

-769 FSNKQTVKHCGCS
+769 FSNKQTVKQCGCS

-796 SCPVQRGA
+796 SCPVQRGS

-817 ICLDEDVLPFIPAA
+817 ICLEEEVLPFVPAA

-839 EPRDLQELIP
+839 EAKDLQEFIP
-849 LISQITAKFKNQ
+849 LISQITAKFKDQ

-879 VLGRP
+879 VLCRP
-884 AEENDQ
+884 AEDNDQ

-910 ASSGMNEVM
+910 TSSGMNQVL
-919 ASQGVE
+919 ANQGVE

-941 PDPIAQKTCFIIL
+941 PDPIAQKTCFIVL
-954 SKLVELWGGKDGMV
+954 SKLVELWGGKDGMA

-983 LAPLKHT
+983 LAPLKPS

-1003 ECALTLKMIHLKR
+1003 ECALTLKMIHLRR
-1016 GAEFIQYLQTEYLPS
+1016 GPEFIQYLQQEYLPS
-1031 LQVAPEITQELC
+1031 LQVSPEITQEVC
-1043 QVLQQPDVKVL
+1043 QVLQQPDAKVL
-1054 KNYIKAFFQ
+1054 KNYMKAFFQ

>member
-1 MTRIPSTL
+1 M
-9 SAELNSQVEVIS
+9 
-21 GKFLT
+21 
-26 IWAPPTDGDDERNL
+26 
-40 TLRCAWSARGQQQM
+40 
-54 TVKPQRSST
+54 
-63 AANLH
+63 
-68 TACQSVSI
+68 ACQSVSI
-76 INMDEQALLGLNP
+76 IDMDEQALLGLNP
-89 NADAH
+89 NADAC
-94 YRQRAM
+94 YRQRAI
-100 AYFEQLKESHDTWE
+100 AYFEQLKESHDAWE
-114 VCAEALANNAY
+114 VCAEALAKSVY

-139 HQIKYRHGGLRA
+139 HQIKYRHGSLNA

-163 WLQGQLMNSQP
+163 WLQCQLMNTQA

-184 QVFALTFVMDYLTH
+184 QVFALTFVMEYLTH
-198 WPKFFYDILSLVGL
+198 WPKFFFDILSLVGL
-212 NPHGVDVYLRTL
+212 NPHGVDIYLRTL
-224 MAVDAEVVDR
+224 MAIDAEVVDR
-234 DILHTPEEVRRNTL
+234 DIVHTAEEVRRNTL
-248 IKDRMRE
+248 IKDNMRE
-255 QVIPSLVESWYQIL
+255 HVIPSLVESWYQIL
-269 ASYQQSHPEITCQ
+269 GAYQQSHPEITCQ

-296 SLIANERF
+296 NLIANDRF
-304 VNLLLSQMS
+304 VNLLLSQMC
-313 VEELREEAC
+313 VEDLREEAC

-337 KTKLVESLCQAL
+337 KTKLIESLCQVL

-354 FNVDQED
+354 FNVEQEE

-371 LVNGMGQAL
+371 LVNGMGQSL

-395 AAETLHALEAKVP
+395 AAETLRALEAKVP

-420 ISANV
+420 ISANI

-433 HVLKQGSDWRSSMRQ
+433 HVLKQ
-448 VGRGGQ
+448 
-454 DAIEEYRESDKLPQL
+454 LPLL
-469 TDQQKS
+469 TDQQKA

-493 YNFENEGEDE
+493 YNFDNEGEDE

-517 DRLAQVSPDLLLEAV
+517 DRLAQVSPELLLEAV
-532 RRVFSTSMQAWQTA
+532 RRVFSSTMQTWQTA

-553 SIRLLY
+553 AIRLLY

-575 DTAKTSALQ
+575 DTAKTSTLQ

-592 CGVSGYHHTSVALE
+592 CGVSSYQHTSVVLE

-627 VLMAFLDQR
+627 VLMAFLDHR

-643 KVRSRAAYLFS
+643 KVRSRVAYLFS

-681 APPENGFP
+681 VPPENGVP

-696 QLFMF
+696 QLFVF
-701 ETAGVLIVNGDSPA
+701 ETAGVLVVNGEGPA
-715 ERKQALMRSLLAPLT
+715 ERKQALMRSLLMPLT

-735 LLAKLANE
+735 LLAKLATE
-743 REEDR
+743 REEER
-748 QAALADCLS
+748 QAVLADCLS

-769 FSNKQTVKHCGCS
+769 FSNKQTVKHCGCT

-817 ICLDEDVLPFIPAA
+817 ICLEEEVLPFIPAA

-839 EPRDLQELIP
+839 EPKDLQEFIP
-849 LISQITAKFKNQ
+849 LISQITAKFKSQ

-884 AEENDQ
+884 AEDNDQ

-954 SKLVELWGGKDGMV
+954 SKLVELWGAKDGMV

-983 LAPLKHT
+983 LAPLKPT

-1003 ECALTLKMIHLKR
+1003 ECALTLKMIHHKR
-1016 GAEFIQYLQTEYLPS
+1016 GHEFIQYLQTEYLPS
-1031 LQVAPEITQELC
+1031 LQVSPEITQELC

-1063 RAKL
+1063 QAKL